1 MRDRRPLSALRQA
14 WRERAVQALASV
26 VLGSAIYLKVAD
38 GYGPGS
44 GIVASVC
51 TMWGYVI
58 LSSYVTHFLNTRAA
72 NSDRPSGPQAPGG
85 RWPGAR
91 P

>member
-1 MRDRRPLSALRQA
+1 MPERRPLGALRYA
-14 WRERAVQALASV
+14 WRERAVQAVLAV
-26 VLGSAIYLKVAD
+26 VLGWVIYLRVAD

-51 TMWGYVI
+51 TAWGYVI
-58 LSSYVTHFLNTRAA
+58 VSSYVTHFLNTRAA
-72 NSDRPSGPQAPGG
+72 NSDGPSGPRAPGG